1 MQLVVHCAGK
11 RLGGGIIEAR
21 RKARD
26 AHLAHVFPDGPP
38 SSNLRFYIGARAR
51 ESEKKTP
58 RQIDAHS
65 IPIHPT
71 RPKP

>member
-51 ESEKKTP
+51 ESEKNT
-58 RQIDAHS
+58 
-65 IPIHPT
+65 
-71 RPKP
+71 